1 MQIVPLLICT
11 PTAPHPDGPPGF
23 LPFILLSVPGHVL
36 YLKQCWSP
44 SLPHSPS
51 ISTSF
56 PLWFV
61 YMLSLLI
68 CFLLPTRDLSPVHGT
83 VLANLEID
91 LSLWDGSDIVCS
103 WNKRKYHLG
112 CSLFH
117 TLSDSPVTGFLV
129 ASLLW
134 NFPPQIEKQPVML
147 LLYIQRH
154 FNTRRVF
161 IEMAVRE
168 K

>member
-1 MQIVPLLICT
+1 MAVHLSLLIGT
-11 PTAPHPDGPPGF
+11 PIAPPPDAPPWLSALF
-23 LPFILLSVPGHVL
+23 LFPFQSPAI
-36 YLKQCWSP
+36 CWPP
-44 SLPHSPS
+44 SLTHSPS

-68 CFLLPTRDLSPVHGT
+68 RFLLPTMDLSPVHGT

-91 LSLWDGSDIVCS
+91 SSLWDGSDIVCT

-112 CSLFH
+112 WRLIH
-117 TLSDSPVTGFLV
+117 TLSDSTVTWFLV

-134 NFPPQIEKQPVML
+134 HFPPQIEKQPVIFFF
-147 LLYIQRH
+147 IQRH
-154 FNTRRVF
+154 LNTRQ
-161 IEMAVRE
+161 IY
-168 K
+168 